1 MTDYPTYWKKRVT
14 INKIVSSNTFKGL
27 HPKMQERVRGLI
39 EASGG
44 KVGLGQG
51 LRDPKQQLQMFLN
64 RHVEDSNGKYS
75 YNGKRWRRLPGMA
88 AAAPPG
94 RSMHEIGLAA
104 DMIGDMGWV
113 RDNAARFDLQ
123 TFENVNNEPW
133 HVQPTE
139 LPRGRSSYQK
149 NPAWG
154 MPPWGDSGGTATA
167 DTGPGGA
174 TATSS
179 APLTPALRVRPGDS
193 GPAVDVLIEAL
204 IARGLLPDSAASRD
218 GTYGTDDVKL
228 VEEFQRSNALAV
240 DGRVGP
246 QTWGSLL
253 KVVKPGETGAHVV
266 VLQVTLIVRGLIRDN
281 ASNRDG
287 AYGDATQNVIRQFQ
301 TLAGLRA
308 DGEVGPKTWTVLIGA
323 RKASPCGPGALVGTR
338 TTTRSISTT
347 STCSPPT
354 TASRPTDGQ
363 LASPAVRGRPVR
375 SGRGS
380 SPSARVN
387 ATTPTTSGRGWPASP
402 WGSGRSA

>member
-14 INKIVSSNTFKGL
+14 IDKIVSSNTFKGM

-39 EASGG
+39 EGSGG

-64 RHVEDSNGKYS
+64 RHVPDPNGKYS
-75 YNGKRWRRLPGMA
+75 YNGKKWSRLPGMA

-104 DMIGDMGWV
+104 DMTGDMSWLGK
-113 RDNAARFDLQ
+113 NAARFDLQ

-139 LPRGRSSYQK
+139 LSRGRSSYQK
-149 NPAWG
+149 NAAWG
-154 MPPWGDSGGTATA
+154 LPPWGGSEESGTTTTSSTNSGSTTSAT
-167 DTGPGGA
+167 
-174 TATSS
+174 TSS
-179 APLTPALRVRPGDS
+179 APLTPALRAAPGDS
-193 GPAVDVLIEAL
+193 GPAVDVLTEAL
-204 IARGLLPDSAASRD
+204 IARELLPDTSASRD
-218 GTYGTDDVKL
+218 GVYGPDDVQL
-228 VEEFQRSNALAV
+228 VEEFQRSNDLAV

-253 KVVKPGETGAHVV
+253 KVVQPGETGAHAL

-301 TLAGLRA
+301 TLAGLRP

-323 RKASPCGPGALVGTR
+323 KKQVAVQTRGGTR
-338 TTTRSISTT
+338 GGGEDDDEVDLDDIDMLI
-347 STCSPPT
+347 
-354 TASRPTDGQ
+354 AYHG
-363 LASPAVRGRPVR
+363 V
-375 SGRGS
+375 
-380 SPSARVN
+380 SAD
-387 ATTPTTSGRGWPASP
+387 
-402 WGSGRSA
+402 